1 MTQHITLW
9 QRPKVLPAGKKGAI
23 CIDLQPSGPGLLM
36 LSVRHRQ
43 HAVARACLISVKR
56 YGPAPPKIVSVD
68 ALVQNLKFSK
78 CLPQLLAQ
86 AVITARSF
94 EMEHALAVTEEPV
107 VGVAS

>member
-1 MTQHITLW
+1 M
-9 QRPKVLPAGKKGAI
+9 
-23 CIDLQPSGPGLLM
+23 
-36 LSVRHRQ
+36 
-43 HAVARACLISVKR
+43 KR
-56 YGPAPPKIVSVD
+56 YGPAPPKIASVD
-68 ALVQNLKFSK
+68 ALVENLKFSK